1 MLYYN
6 QDREVKG
13 EIKMEEKIVVKYH
26 YGAFKQ
32 VVVDCIGKKHPFV
45 VFEDYKQFKAEIA
58 EVVKY
63 LFGDVKYQLVKRY

>member
-6 QDREVKG
+6 QDKG
-13 EIKMEEKIVVKYH
+13 KGKIKMEEKIIVKYH
-26 YGAFKQ
+26 YGDLRQ

-45 VFEDYKQFKAEIA
+45 GFRNYKEFKAEIA
-58 EVVKY
+58 EIVEY